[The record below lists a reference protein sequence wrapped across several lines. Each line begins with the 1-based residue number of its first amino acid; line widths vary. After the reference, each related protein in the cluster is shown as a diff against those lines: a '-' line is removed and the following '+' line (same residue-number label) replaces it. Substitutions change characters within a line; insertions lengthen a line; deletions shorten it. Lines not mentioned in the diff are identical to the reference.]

1 MQILDEDNQN
11 RESVSEYARGEIK
24 SSTIWI
30 FLVVINNFVLISF
43 NVYNIFVQGF
53 NIFLIVIVLVLLTMN
68 ITLLVSGLSFK
79 NFTNT
84 GNLTDLQDALEKQK
98 LFWQF
103 MVFFSIIAFFA
114 FILLIIFL
122 FKQSIAYLV

>member
-1 MQILDEDNQN
+1 MQILDEDKQN

-30 FLVVINNFVLISF
+30 FLVVIINFLLISV
-43 NVYNIFVQGF
+43 NVYFVFVQGF

-103 MVFFSIIAFFA
+103 MVFFAIVSFFA
-114 FILLIIFL
+114 LILLIIIWFNML
-122 FKQSIAYLV
+122 N